1 MIKYTVSFIR
11 KGSTFMRSKKILN
24 ISSKIVLLLL
34 SLLLLV
40 LLIELLEFFS
50 RIFYPTSGLTESF
63 GILEPVFSFLNIH
76 FYQEPVLY
84 SNTNFIILTLMN
96 RITTVTF
103 AIILIWLIYKLLRN
117 LTKDKFFTMKNVAII
132 RNLGINAIIL
142 GSISNFTEGLL
153 LSKIFRI
160 LDITNANITFSNMSY
175 LDTIL
180 NGVLFILISYGM
192 KIATRAIEEN
202 EQTI

>member
-1 MIKYTVSFIR
+1 
-11 KGSTFMRSKKILN
+11 MRSKKILN

-142 GSISNFTEGLL
+142 GSISNFTED
-153 LSKIFRI
+153 FYYQR
-160 LDITNANITFSNMSY
+160 FF
-175 LDTIL
+175 
-180 NGVLFILISYGM
+180 VF
-192 KIATRAIEEN
+192 
-202 EQTI
+202 

>member
-1 MIKYTVSFIR
+1 
-11 KGSTFMRSKKILN
+11 
-24 ISSKIVLLLL
+24 
-34 SLLLLV
+34 
-40 LLIELLEFFS
+40 
-50 RIFYPTSGLTESF
+50 
-63 GILEPVFSFLNIH
+63 
-76 FYQEPVLY
+76 
-84 SNTNFIILTLMN
+84 LTLMN

-117 LTKDKFFTMKNVAII
+117 LTIDKFFTMKNVAII